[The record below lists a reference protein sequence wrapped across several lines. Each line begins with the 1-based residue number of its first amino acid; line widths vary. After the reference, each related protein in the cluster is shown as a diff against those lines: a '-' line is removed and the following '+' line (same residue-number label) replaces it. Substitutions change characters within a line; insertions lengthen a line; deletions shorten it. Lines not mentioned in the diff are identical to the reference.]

1 MVPFPF
7 HHNRPF
13 FPSNTTSSS
22 PALGG
27 EGRKSRRDVATAV
40 RESAAAHLPR
50 RPSVKPRS
58 QTSLRRTRGSASTL
72 DLPAPA
78 RRAGLVNHKLV
89 PHGFGSQP
97 GVLQKVPWSPCH
109 TGQRGGTRCL
119 QSASLLV
126 GPGPC
131 ACGQREGHVVLVGN
145 RPREHGL
152 R

>member
-78 RRAGLVNHKLV
+78 RRAGLVNHELV

-109 TGQRGGTRCL
+109 TGQSGWNAVPAEREPPGRSRSVRMWAARGTRRAGRK
-119 QSASLLV
+119 QAT
-126 GPGPC
+126 
-131 ACGQREGHVVLVGN
+131 
-145 RPREHGL
+145 
-152 R
+152 